1 MVQVCLLND
10 PAKNNKITWVP
21 ELLTRKID
29 QDQRKTLAEILA
41 AENGDALVALLHMA
55 SCEFEWSCNSI
66 MGV

>member
-41 AENGDALVALLHMA
+41 AENGPGRPRVRIEAGLVA
-55 SCEFEWSCNSI
+55 
-66 MGV
+66 

>member
-10 PAKNNKITWVP
+10 PAKNKITWVP
-21 ELLTRKID
+21 ELLTCKID
-29 QDQRKTLAEILA
+29 QDQRETLAEIL

-55 SCEFEWSCNSI
+55 SCEFEWPCNSI